1 MDKADDATP
10 GEPRLAVVVV
20 NYNAGALLAD
30 AVAAVLASGVRVEVV
45 VSDNA
50 STDASLE
57 ELRARTGGD
66 DRVRVLPNGANLGF
80 AAGNNRALALTTAP
94 YMLFLN
100 PDCVIAP
107 GTLAQML
114 AFMEATPAAGMAG
127 CVIRNADGSEQ
138 RASRRRI
145 PDPWIGLVRLLHL
158 HRLWPRLTAGYR
170 LDLTDQPL
178 PDTPVVV
185 EAISGSLMLVRRAAL
200 EAVGPL
206 DEGYFLHCEDLDWF
220 VRFRRHGWLIY
231 LLPQVHAVH
240 HQGACSHAA
249 PLRVAWHKH
258 RGMARFYHKFQR
270 ESHHWVF
277 NAMVVVGIWVHF
289 ALAAGGVA
297 LRRLLGGYR

>member
-1 MDKADDATP
+1 MGNCSQISSAPNCSTNCARAPMAASWSAAGISSARLRRWWGGEPGGDRPGARARRRGTASKERCRCKCGPTPFLLMHWPMDKADDATP

-94 YMLFLN
+94 YVLFLN

-114 AFMEATPAAGMAG
+114 AFMETMPAAGMAG

-145 PDPWIGLVRLLHL
+145 PDPWIGLVRLLHC
-158 HRLWPRLTAGYR
+158 TG
-170 LDLTDQPL
+170 
-178 PDTPVVV
+178 
-185 EAISGSLMLVRRAAL
+185 
-200 EAVGPL
+200 
-206 DEGYFLHCEDLDWF
+206 
-220 VRFRRHGWLIY
+220 
-231 LLPQVHAVH
+231 
-240 HQGACSHAA
+240 
-249 PLRVAWHKH
+249 
-258 RGMARFYHKFQR
+258 
-270 ESHHWVF
+270 
-277 NAMVVVGIWVHF
+277 
-289 ALAAGGVA
+289 
-297 LRRLLGGYR
+297 